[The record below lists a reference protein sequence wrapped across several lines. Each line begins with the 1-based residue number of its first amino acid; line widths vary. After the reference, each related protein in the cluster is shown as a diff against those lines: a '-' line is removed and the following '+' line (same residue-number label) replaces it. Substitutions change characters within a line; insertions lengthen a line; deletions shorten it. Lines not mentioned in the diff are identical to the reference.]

1 MPVER
6 HLLQAG
12 GLLITA
18 MLAAGCGTSDGTTR
32 LRQTETQHET
42 CRAGTAMPISER
54 VVRRTLAARGFRLN
68 RDGRCDADARVLVTL
83 SNTDGDLFC
92 DVLRSDL
99 FGPRIERFVWR
110 NDPSPT
116 HLRVLNVACAIYPQT
131 QAVTDK
137 LEGAYRDLTGVS
149 TKATTLP
156 SADAIHD

>member
-1 MPVER
+1 
-6 HLLQAG
+6 
-12 GLLITA
+12 
-18 MLAAGCGTSDGTTR
+18 
-32 LRQTETQHET
+32 
-42 CRAGTAMPISER
+42 MPISER

-83 SNTDGDLFC
+83 SNTERDLFC

-116 HLRVLNVACAIYPQT
+116 HLRVLNVDCAIYPQT
-131 QAVTDK
+131 QAVTDE
-137 LEGAYRDLTGVS
+137 LEGAFRDLTGVS